1 MKPLRKNPHIFDHL
15 DVMKKR
21 YVNIA
26 ISYKILHAIQTNLF
40 ILQSHAWKRL
50 NWVNKIRA
58 NLTPP
63 PSFFVASYII

>member
-26 ISYKILHAIQTNLF
+26 ISYKILHAIQTNLL
-40 ILQSHAWKRL
+40 ILQNQIESTILELSCSILH
-50 NWVNKIRA
+50 
-58 NLTPP
+58 
-63 PSFFVASYII
+63 YINYST